1 MKKSLLILGCLALTW
16 ASCHSPE
23 ERAAMK
29 ASADSAKLGLNAP
42 APMAADSAATDSAT
56 TTAAPKTDAPVVAA
70 ATTPEPAVKAEPV
83 KAAAVAATAELPGEA
98 LIKKSDCLACHSVKN
113 KIVGPAYVNVAAK
126 YTAADI
132 DHLADKIIAG
142 GAGVWGDVPMS
153 PHPAVSK
160 SDAKEMVKY
169 ILSLKK

>member
-1 MKKSLLILGCLALTW
+1 MKKSILFLGCLALTW

-29 ASADSAKLGLNAP
+29 ASADSVKLGLTAP
-42 APMAADSAATDSAT
+42 APVAEDSAVTDST
-56 TTAAPKTDAPVVAA
+56 TKMAEPKTDAPVVVAVA
-70 ATTPEPAVKAEPV
+70 TPEPAVKAV
-83 KAAAVAATAELPGEA
+83 ATAATAELPGEA
-98 LIKKSDCLACHSVKN
+98 LLKKSDCLACHNIKT

-142 GAGVWGDVPMS
+142 GGGVWGEVPMS
-153 PHPAVSK
+153 PHPTLSK